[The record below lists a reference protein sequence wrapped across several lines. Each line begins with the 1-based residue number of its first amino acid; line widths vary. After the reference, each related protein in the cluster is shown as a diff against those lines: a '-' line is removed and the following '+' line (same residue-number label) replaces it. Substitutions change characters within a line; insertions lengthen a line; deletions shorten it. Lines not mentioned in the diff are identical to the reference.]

1 MAPTSPAQVLDR
13 LAESYP
19 DLSPQVRLAARH
31 VLDQPGRV
39 AVLSMRQLADEA
51 GVKPNTLVR
60 LARAIGFE
68 GYDDLREPFRSDV
81 AGAGTSFP
89 DKARWLQAIAE
100 AEHHG
105 ELLADLASS
114 NLDIVEQAFDDLDS
128 SELKMVADTILDADH
143 TGVLGVGALAPL
155 ARHFCY
161 VGSMALPGLR
171 ALPTNDG
178 LPIDDVARMGPGD
191 VLLSMTFAPY
201 RTEIVE
207 ATRLAADR
215 GVTVVAVTDSRT
227 APTALAA
234 EHVFV
239 AATETPLYF
248 ASVIG
253 VVALLEALLAFL
265 VADSRVEATEAIEQF
280 HQHRRAAG
288 AYARE

>member
-19 DLSPQVRLAARH
+19 DLSPQVRLAARRL
-31 VLDQPGRV
+31 LDQPGRV
-39 AVLSMRQLADEA
+39 AVLSMRQLAEEA

-68 GYDDLREPFRSDV
+68 GYDDLRKPFREDA
-81 AGAGTSFP
+81 AGVGTSFT
-89 DKARWLQAIAE
+89 DKARWLQDIAE

-105 ELLADLASS
+105 DLLADLASS
-114 NLDIVEQAFDDLDS
+114 SLSIVEQVFEELDTAR
-128 SELKMVADTILDADH
+128 LKQVADTILDAGR
-143 TGVLGVGALAPL
+143 TGVLGVGALLPL
-155 ARHFCY
+155 ARHFAY
-161 VGSMALPGLR
+161 VGSMALPGLH

-207 ATRLAADR
+207 ATSLAADR

-227 APTALAA
+227 SPTAIAA
-234 EHVFV
+234 DHVFV

-265 VADSRVEATEAIEQF
+265 VADSRTEVTKAIEQF
-280 HQHRRAAG
+280 HQHRRSAG
-288 AYARE
+288 VYVGE